1 MAIEKTCG
9 YCDKRGLLILPVRY
23 AVAPIDMGL
32 PAVTAPLKVED
43 TARSV
48 GKGQKQDLTL
58 HGSARYTTRLLRC
71 GYLYVYDEK
80 RDRMDAYW
88 ISEDGYYR
96 SIPAATVVSESS
108 RSLKPCSDAG
118 HVELAGCIGIPDA
131 TQAGIVWFGY
141 SDVQWTRSVMD
152 AHRGAAGKPLREL
165 HMRAF
170 DAGAWAKAHQTS
182 PGKPAGNARGNT
194 PHAVPIGALATT
206 VADYVAIAKS
216 APIGPRAFMPPS
228 APNFSGRV
236 GRTDATQSACR
247 RRSPDMQAAII
258 ALDDPA
264 GVAQDLAALIHWH
277 QERLL
282 DTYVPAG
289 KYDKK
294 NGYGNYPTTHRN
306 LAALDGAIKSFR
318 QSNDEKVKLQVFH
331 KADVLADYLK
341 VSYEVASQD
350 TASRGGMAAPPD
362 TPEDVKRKQEMDAAI
377 RNPSPQTIQSAQNES
392 WGEYLRR
399 FKPELH
405 SAWRNEFKT
414 QSDALQ
420 AQHVEPLAKAHAAW
434 MRSNLL
440 ANKLDCTHDG
450 SNALSGD
457 AYAETLQRCIATTQ
471 QIDGCAAVYLQWLK
485 GDITDKSNLLLRALV
500 LRQDALI
507 REMAAMP
514 LDPEKVLWGTLMDQY
529 KQHMQALLRPAW
541 DAKVKAAMAQDEVD
555 KAKADYDSA
564 VRDIA
569 EAMDMGAAEIGD
581 TLRQRRLKTTAER
594 LRAAKAKARAAKQET
609 NGKLLPDSVASLLV
623 HVAAPIATA
632 LREYNNNAAERAL
645 ARWMAI
651 IGVTM
656 RTPVGVIDVSGK
668 AGDTIKFLA
677 QTFVGN
683 LVEAGK
689 RSDKPLS
696 NDQIRQLTAY
706 AERQVAGSF
715 ASGNIGAFNMA
726 IASKDVKAKIAVFIT
741 DDMDKAL
748 ANIKDPTKKIAWL
761 AEHVKTPKSLHEYG
775 VLKIGSSIPIYG
787 AVSQGILTAIDA
799 VWKFAG
805 WEQMLQAE
813 AQALSFQKTWTQDVR
828 VSLGYGLYVGAL
840 AAGAGEVVRVYGT
853 WQNMYATGMVQRVK
867 GNELAAR
874 VGIALR
880 VAGGLMAV
888 VSGVV
893 AVMDFADAI
902 QSKERGQWTLA
913 ILQSISGITG
923 IAAVA
928 FAFWAAFAVDGWAKV
943 VAGLSLA
950 YWGLVLAVVL
960 VALSMAIAHFK
971 GDNFAQWLERCYWGL
986 LESGR
991 YTDSVTEQSDFD
1003 RAMARA

>member
-182 PGKPAGNARGNT
+182 PGKPPGNGRGNT

-228 APNFSGRV
+228 APNFSGRA

-318 QSNDEKVKLQVFH
+318 QANDEKVKLQVFH

-350 TASRGGMAAPPD
+350 RASRGGMAAPPD

-440 ANKLDCTHDG
+440 ANKLDCTHGG

-471 QIDGCAAVYLQWLK
+471 QIEGCAMVYLQWLK
-485 GDITDKSNLLLRALV
+485 GDITDRSNLLLRGLV
-500 LRQDALI
+500 LRQDTLI

-514 LDPEKVLWGTLMDQY
+514 LDPAKLPWATRMDQY
-529 KQHMQALLRPAW
+529 QQHMQALLKPAW

-555 KAKADYDSA
+555 KAKGDYGRAYGELISIAALEDRNFADNPYYQKVKA
-564 VRDIA
+564 AQERVN
-569 EAMDMGAAEIGD
+569 AAE
-581 TLRQRRLKTTAER
+581 E
-594 LRAAKAKARAAKQET
+594 KARAAKQET

-632 LREYNNNAAERAL
+632 LREYNNNAAERTL

-715 ASGNIGAFNMA
+715 VSGNIGAFNTA
-726 IASKDVKAKIAVFIT
+726 AGSKNVKAKLAVFIT
-741 DDMDKAL
+741 DDMDKTL

-761 AEHVKTPKSLHEYG
+761 VEHVKTPKSLHEYG
-775 VLKIGSSIPIYG
+775 VLKIGRSIPIFG
-787 AVSQGILTAIDA
+787 AASMGILTAIDA

-840 AAGAGEVVRVYGT
+840 AAGAAAVAQVFGT
-853 WQNMYATGMVQRVK
+853 WRNLYATGMVERTTGERMAK
-867 GNELAAR
+867 RA
-874 VGIALR
+874 GIALR
-880 VAGGLMAV
+880 VAGALTAV
-888 VSGVV
+888 ISGVV
-893 AVMDFADAI
+893 ATMDIVDGAK
-902 QSKERGQWTLA
+902 SLSRNQWALGG
-913 ILQSISGITG
+913 LQIIFGVTG
-923 IAAVA
+923 ATAAA
-928 FAFWAAFAVDGWAKV
+928 FVFWAALAPAGSATLFV
-943 VAGLSLA
+943 GLSLA
-950 YWGLVLAVVL
+950 AWGLVLAVVM
-960 VALSMAIAHFK
+960 VALGMAIDHVK
-971 GDNFAQWLERCYWGL
+971 GDKFAQWLERSYWGRL
-986 LESGR
+986 QSGR
-991 YTDSVTEQSDFD
+991 YPDSLAEQTDFNQVMTE
-1003 RAMARA
+1003 A